1 MSRLCCS
8 ACHPPSA
15 IVMIKWLPAAVSC
28 VLQGA
33 TVRVQVINSVTLE
46 NEAFQGADGLLPF
59 TTNAD
64 TYPFVVPTG
73 GVNQWSAII
82 RNANNNAGTAGSPIP
97 HAGSWRFRIT
107 VVGFT
112 SWHRAQ

>member
-1 MSRLCCS
+1 
-8 ACHPPSA
+8 
-15 IVMIKWLPAAVSC
+15 MIKWLPAAVSC